1 VPFEV
6 WQFRM
11 YHRYHIMTCIFLG
24 TIGLLQTLATQEFQ
38 GSLGGLLLAVAIFAP
53 LRHAAHYARNQVWA
67 HLFMEY
73 LALAIPVIRLT
84 VDSFTVSENS
94 FEPLEICLREYGL
107 GILCPVAM
115 SIVFSTLPVRLSFVI
130 IANIC
135 YAARLATTINKL
147 MIANNLNAA
156 GDSIYVA
163 WDIHVGSM
171 LPVYVFAI
179 SLFAN
184 ILSTRLGRSLFEHM
198 AQLERAHRQEVLA
211 TEHAIRCEHRAHEAE
226 RQNAEERLQQRNK
239 YLGAICHDFGT
250 PVSVLQMLLL
260 MMRKRVMRDLR
271 RERQDAAE
279 AEAAAEAE
287 LAKASANASPKDLA
301 EEGAAMGDNIA
312 DRARQPEASASAN
325 EAARS
330 LECFKDSARMLD
342 LVRRASAGLELL
354 EVTRQKAIAFSK
366 LQAGGTLVPDRKPFE
381 MAELMRKSASIAR
394 DTGKSDRV
402 TVQTHTDADIPHVVQ
417 TDANWL
423 FMILVNFASNSMK
436 HTRQGSV
443 TISAIRVGESL
454 LRFEVSWLGIS
465 APAMHTRHMC
475 FPSERHVQLSHQ
487 ISICSGER
495 HWQRGARG
503 VRAVAIPAVLL
514 RLDGRHVGG
523 EHRPGPLPLEAAG
536 RDLGRQ
542 RGLSSKRGRRRHVL
556 RGGANT
562 AGHCSEGEGSDSK
575 ESP

>member
-1 VPFEV
+1 MDQVLPAQHDTGEVQHDTGEVQHDTGEVGRAEIPQNVIRCTGGPVPFEV

-239 YLGAICHDFGT
+239 C
-250 PVSVLQMLLL
+250 
-260 MMRKRVMRDLR
+260 
-271 RERQDAAE
+271 AASC
-279 AEAAAEAE
+279 AH
-287 LAKASANASPKDLA
+287 
-301 EEGAAMGDNIA
+301 
-312 DRARQPEASASAN
+312 R
-325 EAARS
+325 
-330 LECFKDSARMLD
+330 
-342 LVRRASAGLELL
+342 
-354 EVTRQKAIAFSK
+354 
-366 LQAGGTLVPDRKPFE
+366 
-381 MAELMRKSASIAR
+381 
-394 DTGKSDRV
+394 
-402 TVQTHTDADIPHVVQ
+402 
-417 TDANWL
+417 
-423 FMILVNFASNSMK
+423 
-436 HTRQGSV
+436 SV
-443 TISAIRVGESL
+443 TGILG
-454 LRFEVSWLGIS
+454 LRCTSRMG
-465 APAMHTRHMC
+465 C
-475 FPSERHVQLSHQ
+475 FFGCERS
-487 ISICSGER
+487 
-495 HWQRGARG
+495 
-503 VRAVAIPAVLL
+503 
-514 RLDGRHVGG
+514 
-523 EHRPGPLPLEAAG
+523 
-536 RDLGRQ
+536 
-542 RGLSSKRGRRRHVL
+542 
-556 RGGANT
+556 
-562 AGHCSEGEGSDSK
+562 
-575 ESP
+575 